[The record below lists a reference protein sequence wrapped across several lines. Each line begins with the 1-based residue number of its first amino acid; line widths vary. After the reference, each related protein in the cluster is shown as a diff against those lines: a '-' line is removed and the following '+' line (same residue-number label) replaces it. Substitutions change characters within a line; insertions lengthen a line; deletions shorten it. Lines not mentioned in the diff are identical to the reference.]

1 MKIKYFLTL
10 FFIFSIASKVLYA
23 QEKRTIPSIEKIYI
37 HTDRSTYVVGE
48 TLWYKAYSV
57 YAYNNILFNKSN
69 VLYVELISPDSKI
82 IARNK
87 TRLEDGLAHGDF
99 KLSDSIGVKAGVYQ
113 LRAYT
118 NWNRN
123 FGEDFIFK
131 KEIEILDV
139 FNNTNILPLE
149 NLLETKNVEENSKN
163 LFNVQFFPEGG
174 SLLENVSSIVAFKAT
189 DLYGNP
195 IKVQG
200 KIFNSDG
207 KVISLSYSVHDGM
220 GKFILKPTKGMQY
233 YAEMTSI
240 NNDKIRVDLP
250 EANQQ
255 GYLLSVRKIKE
266 KEVVTIKTNKQTL
279 LQRPNEKL
287 TLNCT
292 LKGVSYFKGTQP
304 LNTNSLSFELATTNF
319 PEGIFQLTLYDA
331 NLKPQSERL
340 KYIHKKDTLLVKITT
355 DKKIYKPKEKVTIN
369 LSSKSKNGNIVP
381 ASYSISSID
390 LNGLDDS
397 EDFES
402 NISSY
407 FLMESDIR
415 GKIYNPSYYFDASN
429 SKRLAHLDLLL
440 LTQGWRDFIWKK
452 MPDFKENIAFNAEK
466 GIKVSGV
473 VKSLFG
479 DKNKEN
485 YSVNLMLVKNG
496 NTNILNSE
504 TDSLG
509 RFEFKDMVFNGDA
522 IMMLNSTNEKGKNKG
537 RLVLDSLSTPMPA
550 KYKRDSLHKIIT
562 KSTNILKENIYN
574 KYIKF
579 GVAPENVLNEIEITA
594 TKKEEIPS
602 LYGKADRSYT
612 VDEKTQRF
620 SSILQLIQFTI
631 SGITAVGGKISFNRF
646 SDAPYIIV
654 DGTEWSQGELATMQ
668 PDDVAKIEAI
678 TGAGISMFG
687 TRGSNGVL
695 IIYTKEGKVNKES
708 KKVYHSITKKI
719 EGFYDARVFYVDDS
733 KEEET
738 DPELN
743 SKNAIRNT
751 LYWNPYFHPN
761 EKGVS
766 TANYLNSEV
775 ETKVKLKLEGL
786 TVNGIPVVTKT
797 YYTIKK

>member
-1 MKIKYFLTL
+1 MKIKYFLLL
-10 FFIFSIASKVLYA
+10 FFVFSAALKSLYA
-23 QEKRTIPSIEKIYI
+23 QEKKSIPSIEKIYI

-48 TLWYKAYSV
+48 SLWYKAYSV
-57 YAYNNILFNKSN
+57 YAYNNVLFNKSN

-99 KLSDSIGVKAGVYQ
+99 KLSDSIGIKSGVYQ

-123 FGEDFIFK
+123 FGADFIFK
-131 KEIEILDV
+131 KNIEILDV
-139 FNNTNILPLE
+139 FKNTNIASPE
-149 NLLETKNVEENSKN
+149 NLLKTKNLDEKSQN
-163 LFNVQFFPEGG
+163 LFKVQFFPEGG

-189 DLYGNP
+189 DLNGNP

-200 KIFNSDG
+200 KIFNSKGD
-207 KVISLSYSVHDGM
+207 VVSLSYSVHDGM

-240 NNDKIRVDLP
+240 NDDKIKVELP
-250 EANQQ
+250 KANQQ
-255 GYLLSVRKIKE
+255 GYLLSVRKIKD

-279 LQRPNEKL
+279 LERPNEKL

-292 LKGVSYFKGTQP
+292 LRGVSYFKATQP
-304 LNTNSLSFELATTNF
+304 LNASALSFELATTNF

-331 NLKPQSERL
+331 DFKPQSERL
-340 KYIHKKDTLLVKITT
+340 KYIDKNDTLLVKITT

-369 LSSKSKNGNIVP
+369 LSSKSKTGNIIP

-390 LNGLDDS
+390 LNGLDGS
-397 EDFES
+397 REFES

-415 GKIYNPSYYFDASN
+415 GKVYNPNYYFYTNNSN
-429 SKRLAHLDLLL
+429 RLAHLDLLL

-452 MPDFKENIAFNAEK
+452 MPEFKDSIVYNAEK

-479 DKNKEN
+479 NKNKEN
-485 YSVNLMLVKNG
+485 YIVNLMLVKNG

-522 IMMLNSTNEKGKNKG
+522 IMMLNSSNEKRKNRG
-537 RLVLDSLSTPMPA
+537 RLVLDSLSTPIPA
-550 KYKRDSLHKIIT
+550 KYKRNNLLKIVT
-562 KSTNILKENIYN
+562 KDKNTLKENIYN

-579 GVAPENVLNEIEITA
+579 GVSPENVLNEIEIIA
-594 TKKEEIPS
+594 KKKEEIPS
-602 LYGKADRSYT
+602 LYGTADRSYT

-620 SSILQLIQFTI
+620 SSIFQLIQFTI

-646 SDAPYIIV
+646 SGPPYILV
-654 DGTEWSQGELATMQ
+654 DGTEWSQEELAIMQ

-678 TGAGISMFG
+678 IGAGISIFG
-687 TRGSNGVL
+687 TRGENGVL
-695 IIYTKEGKVNKES
+695 IIYTKEGKVNKDS

-719 EGFYDARVFYVDDS
+719 EGFYDARVFYANDS
-733 KEEET
+733 EEEEV
-738 DPELN
+738 DPEIN

-766 TANYLNSEV
+766 TVNYLNSEV
-775 ETKVKLKLEGL
+775 ETKVKLRLEGL
-786 TVNGIPVVTKT
+786 TVNGIPVVTQT
-797 YYTIKK
+797 YYKTEK

>member
-10 FFIFSIASKVLYA
+10 FFVFSVASKSLYA
-23 QEKRTIPSIEKIYI
+23 QEKKSIPSIEKIYI
-37 HTDRSTYVVGE
+37 HTDRSTYIIGE
-48 TLWYKAYSV
+48 SLWYKAYSV

-99 KLSDSIGVKAGVYQ
+99 KLSDSIGFKSGVYQ

-139 FNNTNILPLE
+139 FKNTNVASQE
-149 NLLETKNVEENSKN
+149 NLLETKIVGEKSKN
-163 LFNVQFFPEGG
+163 AFKVQFFPEGG
-174 SLLENVSSIVAFKAT
+174 SLLENVSSIMAFKAT
-189 DLYGNP
+189 DLNGNP

-200 KIFNSDG
+200 KIFNSNGD
-207 KVISLSYSVHDGM
+207 VISLSYSVHDGM
-220 GKFILKPTKGMQY
+220 GKFILKPNKGMQY

-240 NNDKIRVDLP
+240 NKDKIKVDLP
-250 EANQQ
+250 KANQQ

-279 LQRPNEKL
+279 LERPNEKL
-287 TLNCT
+287 TLNCS

-304 LNTNSLSFELATTNF
+304 LNTNALSFELATTNF
-319 PEGIFQLTLYDA
+319 PEGIFQLTLYDEDF
-331 NLKPQSERL
+331 KPQSERL
-340 KYIHKKDTLLVKITT
+340 KYIDKNDTLLVKITP

-369 LSSKSKNGNIVP
+369 LSSKSNTGSIVP

-397 EDFES
+397 GNFES

-415 GKIYNPSYYFDASN
+415 GKVYNPNYYFDASN
-429 SKRLAHLDLLL
+429 SNRLAHLDLLL

-452 MPDFKENIAFNAEK
+452 MPIFKDSIAYEAEK

-479 DKNKEN
+479 DKNREN
-485 YSVNLMLVKNG
+485 YTVNLMLVKNG
-496 NTNILNSE
+496 NSNILNSG

-509 RFEFKDMVFNGDA
+509 RFEFKNMVFNGDA
-522 IMMLNSTNEKGKNKG
+522 IMMLNSSNEKGKNRG
-537 RLVLDSLSTPMPA
+537 RLVLDSLSTPIPA
-550 KYKRDSLHKIIT
+550 KYKRDSLVKIIT

-594 TKKEEIPS
+594 KKKEEIPS
-602 LYGKADRSYT
+602 LYGTADRSYT
-612 VDEKTQRF
+612 VNEKTQRF
-620 SSILQLIQFTI
+620 SSIFQLIQFTI

-646 SDAPYIIV
+646 NEAPYILV
-654 DGTEWSQGELATMQ
+654 DGTEWSQEELAIMQ

-678 TGAGISMFG
+678 IGAGISMFG
-687 TRGSNGVL
+687 TRGANGVL
-695 IIYTKEGKVNKES
+695 IIYTKEGKVNKDS
-708 KKVYHSITKKI
+708 KKVYHSITQKI
-719 EGFYDARVFYVDDS
+719 EGFYDARVFYANDS
-733 KEEET
+733 EEKEI
-738 DPELN
+738 DPEIN

-766 TANYLNSEV
+766 TVNYFNNEV
-775 ETKVKLKLEGL
+775 ETKVKLKLEGI
-786 TVNGIPVVTKT
+786 TVNGIPVVTET
-797 YYTIKK
+797 YYITEK

>member
-10 FFIFSIASKVLYA
+10 FFVFSVVLKSLYA
-23 QEKRTIPSIEKIYI
+23 QEKKSIPSIEKIYI
-37 HTDRSTYVVGE
+37 HTDRSSYIVGE
-48 TLWYKAYSV
+48 SLWYKAYSV

-82 IARNK
+82 ISRNK
-87 TRLEDGLAHGDF
+87 TRLENGLAHGDF
-99 KLSDSIGVKAGVYQ
+99 KLSDSIGIKSGVYQ

-118 NWNRN
+118 NWSRN

-139 FNNTNILPLE
+139 FKNTTVASQE
-149 NLLETKNVEENSKN
+149 NLLERKNVDEKSKN
-163 LFNVQFFPEGG
+163 SFKVQFFPEGG

-189 DLYGNP
+189 DLNGNP

-200 KIFNSDG
+200 KIFNSNGD
-207 KVISLSYSVHDGM
+207 VISLTYSVHDGM
-220 GKFILKPTKGMQY
+220 GKFMLKPTKGMQY

-240 NNDKIRVDLP
+240 NNDKIKVDLP
-250 EANQQ
+250 KANQQ

-266 KEVVTIKTNKQTL
+266 KEVVTIKTNNQTL
-279 LQRPNEKL
+279 LERPSENL

-304 LNTNSLSFELATTNF
+304 LNTNVLSFELATTNF

-331 NLKPQSERL
+331 DFKPQSERL
-340 KYIHKKDTLLVKITT
+340 KFIHKSDTLQVKITT
-355 DKKIYKPKEKVTIN
+355 EKKIYKPKEKVTIN
-369 LSSKSKNGNIVP
+369 LSSKSKTGNIVP

-397 EDFES
+397 KDFGT

-415 GKIYNPSYYFDASN
+415 GKVYNPSYYFDGSN
-429 SKRLAHLDLLL
+429 SNRLAHLDLLL

-452 MPDFKENIAFNAEK
+452 MPDFKDNIAYNAEK
-466 GIKVSGV
+466 GIKISGI

-485 YSVNLMLVKNG
+485 YMVNLMLVKNG
-496 NTNILNSE
+496 KTNILNSE

-522 IMMLNSTNEKGKNKG
+522 MMMVNSSNEKGKSRG
-537 RLVLDSLSTPMPA
+537 RLVLDSLSIPIPV
-550 KYKRDSLHKIIT
+550 KFKKDSLHKIIK
-562 KSTNILKENIYN
+562 KSTNTLKENIYN

-579 GVAPENVLNEIEITA
+579 GVTPENILNEIEVTA
-594 TKKEEIPS
+594 EKKEEIPS
-602 LYGKADRSYT
+602 LYGTADRSYT
-612 VDEKTQRF
+612 VNEKTQRF
-620 SSILQLIQFTI
+620 SSIFQLIQFTI
-631 SGITAVGGKISFNRF
+631 SGITALGGKISFNRF
-646 SDAPYIIV
+646 SDAPYILV
-654 DGTEWSQGELATMQ
+654 DGSEWSQGELATIQ

-678 TGAGISMFG
+678 TGAGVSMFG

-708 KKVYHSITKKI
+708 KKVFHSIAKKI

-733 KEEET
+733 EEEET

-761 EKGVS
+761 EKGFSTVS
-766 TANYLNSEV
+766 YLNSEV
-775 ETKVKLKLEGL
+775 ETKVKIKLEGI
-786 TVNGIPVVTKT
+786 TINGIPVVAKT
-797 YYTIKK
+797 YYTTEK

>member
-1 MKIKYFLTL
+1 MKIKYFLLL
-10 FFIFSIASKVLYA
+10 FFVFSAALKSLYA
-23 QEKRTIPSIEKIYI
+23 QEKKSIPSIEKIYI

-48 TLWYKAYSV
+48 SLWYKAYSV
-57 YAYNNILFNKSN
+57 YAYNNVLFNKSN

-99 KLSDSIGVKAGVYQ
+99 KLSDSIGIKSGVYQ

-123 FGEDFIFK
+123 FGADFIFK
-131 KEIEILDV
+131 KNIEILDV
-139 FNNTNILPLE
+139 FKNTNIASPE
-149 NLLETKNVEENSKN
+149 NLLKTKNLDEKSQN
-163 LFNVQFFPEGG
+163 LFKVQFFPEGG

-189 DLYGNP
+189 DLNGNP

-200 KIFNSDG
+200 KIFNSNG

-220 GKFILKPTKGMQY
+220 GKFILKPSKGMQY

-250 EANQQ
+250 KANQQ
-255 GYLLSVRKIKE
+255 GYLLSVRKIKD

-279 LQRPNEKL
+279 LERPNEKL

-292 LKGVSYFKGTQP
+292 LRGVSYFKATQP
-304 LNTNSLSFELATTNF
+304 LNASALSFELATTNF

-331 NLKPQSERL
+331 DFKPQSERL
-340 KYIHKKDTLLVKITT
+340 KYIDKNDTLLVKITT

-369 LSSKSKNGNIVP
+369 LSSKSKTGNIIP

-390 LNGLDDS
+390 LNGLDGS
-397 EDFES
+397 REFES

-415 GKIYNPSYYFDASN
+415 GKVYNPNYYFDTNNSN
-429 SKRLAHLDLLL
+429 RLAHLDLLL

-452 MPDFKENIAFNAEK
+452 MPEFKDSIVYNAEK

-479 DKNKEN
+479 NINKEN
-485 YSVNLMLVKNG
+485 YIVNLMLVKNG

-522 IMMLNSTNEKGKNKG
+522 IMMLNSSNEKRKNRG
-537 RLVLDSLSTPMPA
+537 RLVLDSLSTPIPA
-550 KYKRDSLHKIIT
+550 KYKRNNLLKIVT
-562 KSTNILKENIYN
+562 KDKNTLKENIYN

-579 GVAPENVLNEIEITA
+579 GVSPENVLNEIEIIA
-594 TKKEEIPS
+594 KKKEEIPS
-602 LYGKADRSYT
+602 LYGTVDRSYT

-620 SSILQLIQFTI
+620 SSIFQLIQFTI

-646 SDAPYIIV
+646 SGPPYILV
-654 DGTEWSQGELATMQ
+654 DGTEWSQEELAIMQ

-678 TGAGISMFG
+678 IGAGISIFG
-687 TRGSNGVL
+687 TRGENGVL
-695 IIYTKEGKVNKES
+695 IIYTKEGKVNKDS

-719 EGFYDARVFYVDDS
+719 EGFYDARVFYANDS
-733 KEEET
+733 EEEEV
-738 DPELN
+738 DPEIN

-766 TANYLNSEV
+766 TVNYLNSEV
-775 ETKVKLKLEGL
+775 ETKVKLRLEGL
-786 TVNGIPVVTKT
+786 TVNGIPVVTQT
-797 YYTIKK
+797 YYKTEK